1 MVRDLKRSEVEEG
14 EPEKHGFI
22 YRFHP
27 SLNQRIIQLKRMGAN
42 VAWQDRRDHSD
53 LIDGLF
59 VGVFLLIIAVV
70 VFLASRS

>member
-1 MVRDLKRSEVEEG
+1 
-14 EPEKHGFI
+14 
-22 YRFHP
+22 
-27 SLNQRIIQLKRMGAN
+27 MGAN

-59 VGVFLLIIAVV
+59 VGVFLLGIAVV